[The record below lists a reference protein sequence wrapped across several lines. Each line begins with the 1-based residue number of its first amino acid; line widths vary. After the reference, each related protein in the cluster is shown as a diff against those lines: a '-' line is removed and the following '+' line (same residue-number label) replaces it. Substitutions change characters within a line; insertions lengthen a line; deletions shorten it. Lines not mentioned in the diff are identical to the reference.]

1 MKTTVKY
8 ALAATAYIAENYQ
21 DGLISSARISK
32 EYGIQLDFLLVVLK
46 FLVNAQILTSKRGP
60 KGGFTLACDPKD
72 ISMLQIIEAINGT
85 QMMDMSMAEIT
96 HNANFAVKMER
107 ICTKAI
113 EKEKEVF
120 AKAKLSD
127 MLK

>member
-21 DGLISSARISK
+21 DGLVSSARISK

-72 ISMLQIIEAINGT
+72 ISMLQIIEAINGSL
-85 QMMDMSMAEIT
+85 MMDMSMAELT
-96 HNANFAVKMER
+96 GNANFAVKTER
-107 ICTKAI
+107 VCIKAI